1 MEGNIPTPVAT
12 APMVEDLMRSHLTAE
27 CASGLDGGAACC
39 ACLAHR
45 LRAYAPVGARRRS

>member
-1 MEGNIPTPVAT
+1 MEGHIPTPVAT

-27 CASGLDGGAACC
+27 CATGLDGGAACS